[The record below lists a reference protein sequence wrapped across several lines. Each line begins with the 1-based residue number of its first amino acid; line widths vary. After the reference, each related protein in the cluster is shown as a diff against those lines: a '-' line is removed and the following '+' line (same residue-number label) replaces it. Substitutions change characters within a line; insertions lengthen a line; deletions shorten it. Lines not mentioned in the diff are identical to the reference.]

1 MACTRANSKN
11 LLTRR
16 SARST
21 ACGLFNALDKED
33 TPWAAK
39 LPAAVWRGAAT
50 GVITDQAQGARYHLL
65 TRWGT
70 SPDPRVDVGMTA
82 MQGALGNASRV
93 AALLATTKP
102 AMTMAEM
109 LRYRYLISVEGND
122 VATNLKWAMWSAS
135 AVIMPRPTVCSCS
148 APKSGP
154 GSEKSGR
161 MRRLHNKNRTARV
174 CPPLFPPCVARH
186 SHFLPRLPT
195 PRTWARVAS
204 ASSDVVSTER
214 MPAGVKQGT
223 RPCVGGKRFKDVPSL
238 KGLHP

>member
-1 MACTRANSKN
+1 MGEEGGCSSPPVPSPPPPPPQPPTYF
-11 LLTRR
+11 
-16 SARST
+16 
-21 ACGLFNALDKED
+21 LFTQAALDKED

-93 AALLATTKP
+93 AALLATAKP

-135 AVIMPRPTVCSCS
+135 AVIMPRPTVCSWFMEDRLVPWKHFIPVTADFGNLTAAVDWCE
-148 APKSGP
+148 APANAGACQAVAAA
-154 GSEKSGR
+154 GR
-161 MRRLHNKNRTARV
+161 AYVEAHGFMDADADRALARV
-174 CPPLFPPCVARH
+174 VAATAVR
-186 SHFLPRLPT
+186 R
-195 PRTWARVAS
+195 RGDMA
-204 ASSDVVSTER
+204 
-214 MPAGVKQGT
+214 
-223 RPCVGGKRFKDVPSL
+223 
-238 KGLHP
+238 